1 MDPKSLVLV
10 YHPKCKASTDLLV
23 KTKQLK
29 DINIEYINIAED
41 TIETDIVINA
51 VPLII
56 LDNSPDS
63 IHVGRD
69 AYDKIDK
76 LITKM
81 NTPVYGKKPSTG
93 GLKYGSVVTFVEDE
107 NAKSKKADSIDI
119 SKKANV

>member
-29 DINIEYINIAED
+29 DISIEYINIAED
-41 TIETDIVINA
+41 TIETDIVIDT

-63 IHVGRD
+63 IHIGKE
-69 AYDKIDK
+69 AHDKIEK
-76 LITKM
+76 LINKM
-81 NTPVYGKKPSTG
+81 NTPSYGKSVTG
-93 GLKYGSVVTFVEDE
+93 GLKYGSVVTFVEDQ

>member
-29 DINIEYINIAED
+29 DISVEYINIAED
-41 TIETDIVINA
+41 TIETDIVIDT

-56 LDNSPDS
+56 LDNSPDA
-63 IHVGRD
+63 IHIGKE
-69 AYDKIDK
+69 AYDKIEK
-76 LITKM
+76 LINKM
-81 NTPVYGKKPSTG
+81 NTPVYGKSISG
-93 GLKYGSVVTFVEDE
+93 GLKYGSVVSFVEDE

-119 SKKANV
+119 SIKANV

>member
-29 DINIEYINIAED
+29 DISVEYINIAED
-41 TIETDIVINA
+41 TIETDIVIDT

-63 IHVGRD
+63 IHVGKE
-69 AYDKIDK
+69 AHDKIEK
-76 LITKM
+76 IINNM
-81 NTPVYGKKPSTG
+81 NKPVYGKSISG
-93 GLKYGSVVTFVEDE
+93 GLKYGSVVSFVEDE
-107 NAKSKKADSIDI
+107 NAKNKKTDSIDI
-119 SKKANV
+119 SKKVNV

>member
-29 DINIEYINIAED
+29 DISVEYINIAED
-41 TIETDIVINA
+41 TIETDIVIDT

-56 LDNSPDS
+56 LDNSPES
-63 IHVGRD
+63 IHVGKD
-69 AYDKIDK
+69 AYDKIEK
-76 LITKM
+76 LINKM
-81 NTPVYGKKPSTG
+81 NTPAYGKSISG
-93 GLKYGSVVTFVEDE
+93 GLKYGSVVSFVEDE
-107 NAKSKKADSIDI
+107 NAKNKKTDSIDI

>member
-29 DINIEYINIAED
+29 DISIEYINILED
-41 TIETDIVINA
+41 TIETDIIIDT

-63 IHVGRD
+63 IYIGKEAH
-69 AYDKIDK
+69 DKIET
-76 LITKM
+76 LINKM
-81 NTPVYGKKPSTG
+81 NTPVYGKTVTG
-93 GLKYGSVVTFVEDE
+93 GLKYGSVVSFVEDE
-107 NAKSKKADSIDI
+107 NAKNKKTDSVDI
-119 SKKANV
+119 SKKVNI

>member
-29 DINIEYINIAED
+29 DINVEYINIAED
-41 TIETDIVINA
+41 TIETDIIIDT

-56 LDNSPDS
+56 LDNSPDA
-63 IHVGRD
+63 IHIGKD
-69 AYDKIDK
+69 AYDKIEK
-76 LITKM
+76 IINKM
-81 NTPVYGKKPSTG
+81 NTPVYGKSISG
-93 GLKYGSVVTFVEDE
+93 GLKYGSVVSFVEDE
-107 NAKSKKADSIDI
+107 SAKNKKTDSIDI

>member
-29 DINIEYINIAED
+29 DISIEYINILED
-41 TIETDIVINA
+41 TIETDIVIDT

-63 IHVGRD
+63 IHIGKE
-69 AYDKIDK
+69 AYDKIET
-76 LITKM
+76 LINKM
-81 NTPVYGKKPSTG
+81 NTPVYGKTVTG
-93 GLKYGSVVTFVEDE
+93 GLKYGSVVSFVEDE
-107 NAKSKKADSIDI
+107 NAKNKKTDSIDI
-119 SKKANV
+119 SKKVNI

>member
-29 DINIEYINIAED
+29 DISVEYINIAED
-41 TIETDIVINA
+41 TIETDIVIDT

-56 LDNSPDS
+56 LDNSPDA
-63 IHVGRD
+63 IHIGKE
-69 AYDKIDK
+69 AHDKIEK
-76 LITKM
+76 LINKM
-81 NTPVYGKKPSTG
+81 NTPAYGKSISG